1 MECSASIVSIKKNQ
15 FQFASDRCTDTISAR
30 CGTELSVLEQEQ
42 VGVGVDVSSCASEEA
57 SMDQDQEDEVSSGG
71 EPAMLLRAPQNATA
85 LVGDRV
91 LLKVTYMG
99 HPEPTVRWTRAV
111 SKQNYNMISKTHSFF
126 IKFCLV
132 NIKLTNRNIRIS
144 CLLCSCL
151 QLFIFNTFL
160 DR

>member
-1 MECSASIVSIKKNQ
+1 MFFLSYQVEEYDDVSILHILGVRSDEAGTVECSASIASTKKN
-15 FQFASDRCTDTISAR
+15 QFASDRCTDTISAR

-42 VGVGVDVSSCASEEA
+42 VGVGVENSSCASEEA

-111 SKQNYNMISKTHSFF
+111 SKQRHYLISKKGVS
-126 IKFCLV
+126 L
-132 NIKLTNRNIRIS
+132 S
-144 CLLCSCL
+144 
-151 QLFIFNTFL
+151 
-160 DR
+160 